1 MAPASINDFFIQ
13 REEIHQH
20 NARGALNNLIDIPQP
35 RASFYGMHSMRTKS
49 AIAWNAMQYELGFNF
64 KDCDFKA
71 LKKRFF
77 NSLFAAY

>member
-20 NARGALNNLIDIPQP
+20 NARGAL
-35 RASFYGMHSMRTKS
+35 MHSMRTKS

-64 KDCDFKA
+64 KDCDFKT